1 MYKLIYK
8 FIYKPLIYKLVET
21 LALENSLC
29 MLILKAT
36 QSTFICSNSTT

>member
-8 FIYKPLIYKLVET
+8 FIYKPLIYKSVET

-29 MLILKAT
+29 TLILKVT
-36 QSTFICSNSTT
+36 QSAFICSNSTT